1 MPKAKP
7 DPELVAQARELV
19 AMGAS
24 LREAAATLG
33 VSAPT
38 IKRWI
43 EAEPEPS
50 APLPP
55 AALPVHMRPPEPP
68 PPLADVDLDDSIA
81 LVKQLIQ
88 EQRATIRA
96 QQAAGVHGTS
106 ASSAAAVLEKLVKTL
121 KQLQDG
127 ERKAGDGITV
137 SAAEFGAAQADL
149 DAKLAARIE
158 RGGVIRC
165 ADCERALSV
174 AFGLGPAT
182 DADAPDPNAIEKT
195 A

>member
-1 MPKAKP
+1 
-7 DPELVAQARELV
+7 
-19 AMGAS
+19 MGAS

-43 EAEPEPS
+43 ESPAEPGRSSMPPHGSAAPPS
-50 APLPP
+50 SAQPP